1 MSESDTLNTPEDTE
15 QQLDLW
21 RTLRD
26 TPELLERVAAE
37 EGDPLRR
44 QAALRKEYPGEL
56 VRLALELVTVRQKA
70 AGKFEHGGQLWLTRQ
85 SFEQSTS
92 EPVARYKAQRFAKVV
107 GAGEVLYDYC
117 SGLGADAIALA
128 EIAPVVACDLDPVM
142 LELARWNAEIY
153 GVADRIEFRQE
164 DAETVDVSG
173 QVIHLDPDQRDAA
186 GRRHLRLEQIR
197 PDLARMQDMV
207 SSCRAGGIKLSP
219 ASNFGGKFPEA
230 EVELVSWGGECKLAT
245 IWCGELAE
253 PGLWRATALPS
264 GESIAGDPLA
274 AWPEYGDVSDYLFDP
289 DPAVVRAGLVN
300 ALSEQ
305 LQIQRLDD
313 ADEYLTADRLVD
325 SPFVK
330 PLRVIDTLGR
340 NETQLR
346 KYLRKNNVG
355 TVEIKCRHV
364 PLDVEKLRRSLPLK
378 GERSLVLV
386 YARVAGKTRI
396 VVCERPTEAE
406 L

>member
-1 MSESDTLNTPEDTE
+1 LNNTDETE
-15 QQLDLW
+15 FQLDLW

-26 TPELLERVAAE
+26 TPELLQRVAAE
-37 EGDPLRR
+37 QGDPLRM
-44 QAALRKEYPGEL
+44 QSALRKDYPGEL
-56 VRLALELVTVRQKA
+56 VRLAIEVVSVREKA
-70 AGKFEHGGQLWLTRQ
+70 RGKFKLGDQLWLTRQ

-92 EPVARYKAQRFAKVV
+92 EPVARYKAQRFAKVA
-107 GAGEVLYDYC
+107 GAGETIYDYC

-128 EIAPVVACDLDPVM
+128 DIAPVVACDLDPVM
-142 LELARWNAEIY
+142 LELARWNADLY
-153 GVADRIEFRQE
+153 GVADRIEFRQA
-164 DAETVDVSG
+164 DATEADVAG
-173 QVIHLDPDQRDAA
+173 QIMHLDPDQRDAA

-197 PDLARMQDMV
+197 PDLTRMQDMANT
-207 SSCRAGGIKLSP
+207 CRAGAIKLSP

-230 EVELVSWGGECKLAT
+230 EVELVSWEGECKLAT

-253 PGLWRATALPS
+253 PGMWRATALPS

-274 AWPEYGDVSDYLFDP
+274 AWPEYGDVSDFLFDP

-313 ADEYLTADRLVD
+313 ADEYLTADTQVD

-330 PLRVIDTLGR
+330 PLKVVDILNR

-396 VVCERPTEAE
+396 VVCERPAE
-406 L
+406 PAA